1 MACCALHKLRF
12 VAVKGFEGDTPDFS
26 SVLGAFAARR
36 CKAAVSSDVRHRV
49 PLCAE
54 DVEATDDSSLFD
66 EDGYLVGLCG
76 KHAVLVPSPT
86 AAQTALSI
94 HDIGTV
100 LRHEAITAGGFR
112 WRHAATGVGGRALSS
127 SAARSS
133 ASVPQPG
140 GEVECAATTRLRHDA
155 FDATAAAGPSSSSP
169 RAAAAADGERDLT
182 PSWRLLVV
190 AVETP
195 TRDVTRH
202 RYDRRRPRADAP
214 RGASAAAGQRAA
226 GPRRRA
232 VLRAGSR
239 APEPSLSRADSRA
252 PETGAR
258 SPVGPFVLR
267 AVRQTGRC
275 RSGVVQ

>member
-1 MACCALHKLRF
+1 MAVEVRRRDVETGALLMPWTRF
-12 VAVKGFEGDTPDFS
+12 PSRIAATRALKVPSHTIGLLVSGAKPQHSGFEARQCDDNREGVVADAAAKAWQDPDDDGDSEEGVDPNGAVEQLDAETGE
-26 SVLGAFAARR
+26 VLARW
-36 CKAAVSSDVRHRV
+36 
-49 PLCAE
+49 
-54 DVEATDDSSLFD
+54 
-66 EDGYLVGLCG
+66 
-76 KHAVLVPSPT
+76 PSPT

-112 WRHAATGVGGRALSS
+112 WRHATSGVGGRALSS

-232 VLRAGSR
+232 VLRPPPR
-239 APEPSLSRADSRA
+239 R
-252 PETGAR
+252 
-258 SPVGPFVLR
+258 
-267 AVRQTGRC
+267 
-275 RSGVVQ
+275 